1 MEQLFEIWEIT
12 EMKDGCV
19 YKTRNTGETRWV
31 PFGEKPSEGTLYVV
45 MSSSYTGP
53 TIRKLLR

>member
-19 YKTRNTGETRWV
+19 YKTHNTGETRWV
-31 PFGEKPSEGTLYVV
+31 PFGEKPSEGTLYVA

-53 TIRKLLR
+53 TIREK